1 MTAAEQS
8 AKEDTTAAPK
18 GCVKVAGPDGATMVW
33 TKPPRG
39 PGPWFRVKHLQFGH
53 RLIQAN
59 TEDEALA
66 KFFAE
71 FAPGFATDP
80 AWCKES
86 MRLNGGRIARLPG
99 SEPAEAPKQTHA
111 APERAKK

>member
-8 AKEDTTAAPK
+8 AKEDTAPAVK
-18 GCVKVAGPDGATMVW
+18 GCVKVPGPDGATMIW
-33 TKPPRG
+33 TTPPRG
-39 PGPWFRVKHLQFGH
+39 PGPWFRVKHPQYGH
-53 RLIQAN
+53 RIVKAN
-59 TEDEALA
+59 TEDEAIT
-66 KFFAE
+66 KFFEE
-71 FAPGFATDP
+71 FAAGFASNLE
-80 AWCKES
+80 WCKES

>member
-8 AKEDTTAAPK
+8 AKEDVSPAVK
-18 GCVKVAGPDGATMVW
+18 GCVRIPGPDGATMIW
-33 TKPPRG
+33 AKPPRG
-39 PGPWFRVKHLQFGH
+39 AGPWFRVKHLQFGH

-71 FAPGFATDP
+71 FAPGFAKDP
-80 AWCKES
+80 DWCKES
-86 MRLNGGRIARLPG
+86 MKLNGGRVSRLPG
-99 SEPAEAPKQTHA
+99 SEPTDAPKP
-111 APERAKK
+111 APEKAKK